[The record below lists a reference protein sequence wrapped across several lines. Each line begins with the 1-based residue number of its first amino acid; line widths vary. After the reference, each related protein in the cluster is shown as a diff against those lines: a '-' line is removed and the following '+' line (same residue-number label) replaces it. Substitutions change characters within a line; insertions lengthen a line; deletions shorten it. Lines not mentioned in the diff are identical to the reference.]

1 MFHRPK
7 QQQEEVLYFCGH
19 SLGLQPL
26 STEQYLKAE
35 LYKWAS
41 QGVEGHFEEPNPWL
55 HYHHFLKPGLS
66 QLSGA
71 NKEEV
76 VPHGSLTSNLHLMLA
91 SFYLPKGKRNKI
103 LTEANNFPSDRF
115 ALETHISYRGL
126 NAKDDLIWISYN
138 EQYCTGSEQIISL
151 IQKHHE
157 EIALIWLSPV
167 AFLSGEVLDIPAI
180 SKEAKKHGLALGL
193 DLAHAIGNI
202 PLKLHEWD
210 IDFAVWCS
218 YKYLNGGPGATGG
231 YFVHERNFP
240 SLNNQKTILGGW
252 WGHEED
258 SRFLIGGDFKPI
270 KSADAWQHSNAN
282 VLSQAAIRA
291 SLDIFLANDLRALHS
306 DSLMKTAQ
314 VYDLL
319 EGNKNCTILT
329 PKEGRGNMLTVQ
341 VKREK
346 VEMVKEQLHA
356 NRMWVDWREPNI
368 MRFSFCPLYN
378 TEKEWQQFL
387 YQLTEVL

>member
-1 MFHRPK
+1 MFHRP
-7 QQQEEVLYFCGH
+7 QQHQEEVLYFCGH

-26 STEQYLKAE
+26 STKKYIDAE
-35 LYKWAS
+35 LHKWAT

-66 QLSGA
+66 HLSGA
-71 NKEEV
+71 KKEEV
-76 VPHGSLTSNLHLMLA
+76 VPSGSLTANLHLLFT
-91 SFYLPKGKRNKI
+91 SFYQPQGKRNKI
-103 LTEANNFPSDRF
+103 LSEANNFPSDRF
-115 ALETHISYRGL
+115 AIETHCASRGL
-126 NAKDDLIWISYN
+126 DPKSAVIWVTYD
-138 EQYCTGSEQIISL
+138 EAYCSRTEDIISS
-151 IQKHHE
+151 IQKHQE

-167 AFLSGEVLDIPAI
+167 AFLSGEVLDIARI
-180 SKEAKKHGLALGL
+180 SQEAKKYGLTLGL

-202 PLKLHEWD
+202 PLRLHDWE

-231 YFVHERNFP
+231 YFIHEKHFP
-240 SLNNQKTILGGW
+240 SAEERRILGGW

-258 SRFLIGGDFKPI
+258 SRFLIETRFKPI
-270 KSADAWQHSNAN
+270 NSADAWQHSNAN

-291 SLDIFLANDLRALHS
+291 SLDIFLTKDLQELHRES
-306 DSLMKTAQ
+306 Q
-314 VYDLL
+314 VQTNHVYQLL
-319 EGNKNCTILT
+319 KGRTSCTILT
-329 PKEGRGNMLTVQ
+329 PQECRGNMVAIQ
-341 VKREK
+341 VKGRASE
-346 VEMVKEQLHA
+346 VKEQLQA
-356 NRMWVDWREPNI
+356 KKIWVDWREPSI